1 MVLYCSAE
9 SAHVLLSYRSKD
21 IVIKSLAHRLS
32 EAHIY
37 LDSPQKHA
45 ALIKVV
51 SPDTNTFLKKKV
63 LLLYNK
69 SQREYAEDHVMQ
81 ESFARM

>member
-1 MVLYCSAE
+1 MYWA
-9 SAHVLLSYRSKD
+9 SYRSKD
-21 IVIKSLAHRLS
+21 IVIKSQAYRPS

-51 SPDTNTFLKKKV
+51 SPDTNTFLSKKV

-69 SQREYAEDHVMQ
+69 SRREYAEDHAMQ
-81 ESFARM
+81 ESFTRI